1 VKSIIT
7 YINSSYEEMKKVRWP
22 TKKEATRLT
31 GYVIG
36 GSLIVGLF
44 VAIFDYLFK
53 EVLALL
59 ITG

>member
-1 VKSIIT
+1 
-7 YINSSYEEMKKVRWP
+7 MKKVRWP

-53 EVLALL
+53 AVLALL